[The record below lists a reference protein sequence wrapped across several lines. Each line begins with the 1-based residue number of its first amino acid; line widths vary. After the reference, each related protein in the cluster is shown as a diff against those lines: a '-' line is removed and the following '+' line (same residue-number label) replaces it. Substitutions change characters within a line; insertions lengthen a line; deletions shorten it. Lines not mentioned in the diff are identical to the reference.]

1 MASYCNTEHSAVVV
15 VFVHIFTVLS
25 FDSHVWVM
33 FSLFSDDSVPLILLL
48 VRHWLYQTLPKVF
61 LIVFSTSLGTEGWR
75 FGTTTDLISHVIRDE
90 THLARPKH
98 LPYF

>member
-1 MASYCNTEHSAVVV
+1 M
-15 VFVHIFTVLS
+15 LS
-25 FDSHVWVM
+25 FDTHVWVM

-61 LIVFSTSLGTEGWR
+61 LIVFSTLLGTEGGAGG
-75 FGTTTDLISHVIRDE
+75 GTTTDLISHVIRDE

-98 LPYF
+98 LTYFKKSCCQ